1 MKHLKL
7 RRFIVASVS
16 GYLVWGCSTNAWAL
30 NLNFRPS
37 VFLQEVYSDNIRLAP
52 KGEEQSAWVTAITPG
67 FFVNGQ
73 SGRYNLNL
81 NYRLQG
87 IYNAGGDSGIDL
99 NHQLQYN
106 SNYILSP
113 GRFFVQSRSSI
124 SQQNISN
131 TRIVSDNFTGDQS
144 NTATISTFGIAPT
157 WTPRFGSY
165 ANGMARA
172 SYDRVSSSQGP
183 LSDTDSFSQNVMLN
197 SGRYFSK
204 VGWRLNFNNRINQN
218 SSGEDI
224 RFQDSDALLRY
235 NLNRKFS
242 LIAQGGYAN
251 NDFQSTT
258 GFSRNGFYYNFGG
271 QWRPSQ
277 RFSVSAG
284 YGNNSYVTVFF
295 SPFQRLQASVTY
307 RNNDIGT
314 NTGDVWQGSLRYFTP
329 RSVVNLTYNED
340 TTTVQQVLME
350 ERTFLRLSGL
360 PSDINM
366 DDLVTALG
374 LDSSD
379 ISWTRDNSGDILFNT
394 RLPTL
399 TDDVFV
405 RRRGQLSY
413 SYRTGKSILSANVFT
428 ERRTFQESQVKD
440 EVYGIRGTWMWR
452 FMPRTNTFL
461 SSGYQVTDTDFSTDN
476 RFDMAFRVQR
486 SILRQLNG
494 NIEYRY
500 INQSSNTNINSF
512 DENRVTLNLMAFF

>member
-7 RRFIVASVS
+7 RRFIVASFS
-16 GYLVWGCSTNAWAL
+16 GYLIWGCSTNAWAL
-30 NLNFRPS
+30 NLRFRPS

-52 KGEEQSAWVTAITPG
+52 KGEEESAWVTAITPG

-81 NYRLQG
+81 NYRLQS
-87 IYNAGGDSGIDL
+87 IYNAGGDSNIDL
-99 NHQLQYN
+99 NHQLQFN
-106 SNYILSP
+106 SNYIVSP

-131 TRIVSDNFTGDQS
+131 TRIVSDNFTGDRS
-144 NTATISTFGIAPT
+144 NTSTISTFGIAPT

-172 SYDRVSSSQGP
+172 GYDRVSSSEGP

-204 VGWRLNFNNRINQN
+204 VGWGLNFNNRINRN
-218 SSGEDI
+218 SSGEEI
-224 RFQDSDALLRY
+224 RFQDSNASLRY
-235 NLNRKFS
+235 ILNRKFS
-242 LIAQGGYAN
+242 LLAQGGYAN
-251 NDFQSTT
+251 NDFRSTT

-277 RFSVSAG
+277 RFSVAAG
-284 YGNNSYVTVFF
+284 YGNNSYVTVFI
-295 SPFQRLQASVTY
+295 SPFQRLQWTTTY
-307 RNNDIGT
+307 RNNDVGT
-314 NTGDVWQGSLRYFTP
+314 NTGNVWQTNLRYFTP

-340 TTTVQQVLME
+340 TTTVQQVLLE
-350 ERTFLRLSGL
+350 EQIIPFENEFGE
-360 PSDINM
+360 PIN
-366 DDLVTALG
+366 DADG
-374 LDSSD
+374 
-379 ISWTRDNSGDILFNT
+379 NPILFNIA
-394 RLPTL
+394 LPNL
-399 TDDVFV
+399 IDDVFV

-413 SYRTGKSILSANVFT
+413 SYRTGKSILSTNVFT

-476 RFDMAFRVQR
+476 RFDVAFRVQR

-500 INQSSNTNINSF
+500 INQSSNSNINTF

>member
-1 MKHLKL
+1 MKHLIL
-7 RRFIVASVS
+7 RRFIVASLS
-16 GYLVWGCSTNAWAL
+16 GCLILVCCNSAWAL
-30 NLNFRPS
+30 NLRFSPS

-99 NHQLQYN
+99 NHQLQYT

-224 RFQDSDALLRY
+224 RFQDSNALLRY

-284 YGNNSYVTVFF
+284 YGNNSYVTVFI
-295 SPFQRLQASVTY
+295 SPFQRLQWTTTY
-307 RNNDIGT
+307 RNNDVGT
-314 NTGDVWQGSLRYFTP
+314 NTGNVWQTNLRYFTA

-340 TTTVQQVLME
+340 TTTVQQVLLE
-350 ERTFLRLSGL
+350 NQFDFDGTLLEPDDPNFGQDTNFNFGL
-360 PSDINM
+360 
-366 DDLVTALG
+366 V
-374 LDSSD
+374 
-379 ISWTRDNSGDILFNT
+379 
-394 RLPTL
+394 PTL
-399 TDDVFV
+399 IDDVFV
-405 RRRGQLSY
+405 RRRGELSY
-413 SYRTGKSILSANVFT
+413 SYRTGKSILSTNVFT

-440 EVYGIRGTWMWR
+440 EVYGINGTWMWR

-500 INQSSNTNINSF
+500 INQSSNSNINSF
-512 DENRVTLNLMAFF
+512 DENRITLNLMAFF

>member
-7 RRFIVASVS
+7 SRFIVASFS
-16 GYLVWGCSTNAWAL
+16 GYLIWGCSANAWAL
-30 NLNFRPS
+30 NLRFRPS

-52 KGEEQSAWVTAITPG
+52 KGEEESAWVTAITPG

-81 NYRLQG
+81 NYRLQS
-87 IYNAGGDSGIDL
+87 IYNAGGDSDIDL
-99 NHQLQYN
+99 NHQLQFN
-106 SNYILSP
+106 SNYIVSP

-131 TRIVSDNFTGDQS
+131 TRIVSDNFTGDRS
-144 NTATISTFGIAPT
+144 NTSTISTFGIAPT

-172 SYDRVSSSQGP
+172 GYDRVSSSEGP

-204 VGWRLNFNNRINQN
+204 VGWRLNFNNRINRN
-218 SSGEDI
+218 SSGEEI
-224 RFQDSDALLRY
+224 RFQDSNALLRY
-235 NLNRKFS
+235 ILNRKFS
-242 LIAQGGYAN
+242 LLAQGGYAN
-251 NDFQSTT
+251 NDFRSTT

-271 QWRPSQ
+271 QWTPSQ

-284 YGNNSYVTVFF
+284 YGNNSYVTVFI
-295 SPFQRLQASVTY
+295 SPFQRLQWTTTY
-307 RNNDIGT
+307 RNNDVGT
-314 NTGDVWQGSLRYFTP
+314 NTGNVWQTNLRYFTP
-329 RSVVNLTYNED
+329 QSVVNLTYNED
-340 TTTVQQVLME
+340 TTTVQQVLFE
-350 ERTFLRLSGL
+350 EQIIPFEDEFGE
-360 PSDINM
+360 PIN
-366 DDLVTALG
+366 DADG
-374 LDSSD
+374 
-379 ISWTRDNSGDILFNT
+379 NPILFNIA
-394 RLPTL
+394 LPNL
-399 TDDVFV
+399 IDDVFV

-413 SYRTGKSILSANVFT
+413 SYRTGKSILGANVFT

-440 EVYGIRGTWMWR
+440 EVYGIRGSWMWN

-476 RFDMAFRVQR
+476 RFDVAFRVQR

-500 INQSSNTNINSF
+500 INQSSNNNINSF
-512 DENRVTLNLMAFF
+512 DENRITLNLMAFF

>member
-314 NTGDVWQGSLRYFTP
+314 NTGDVWQGSLRYYTP

-340 TTTVQQVLME
+340 TTTVQQVLFE
-350 ERTFLRLSGL
+350 EQIIPFEDEFGE
-360 PSDINM
+360 PIN
-366 DDLVTALG
+366 DADG
-374 LDSSD
+374 
-379 ISWTRDNSGDILFNT
+379 NPILFNIA
-394 RLPTL
+394 LPNL
-399 TDDVFV
+399 IDDVFV

-428 ERRTFQESQVKD
+428 ERRTFQESQVED

>member
-7 RRFIVASVS
+7 RRFIVASFS
-16 GYLVWGCSTNAWAL
+16 GYLIWGCSTNAWAL
-30 NLNFRPS
+30 NLRFRPS

-52 KGEEQSAWVTAITPG
+52 KGEEESAWVTAITPG

-81 NYRLQG
+81 NYRLQS
-87 IYNAGGDSGIDL
+87 IYNAGGDSNIDL
-99 NHQLQYN
+99 NHQLQFN
-106 SNYILSP
+106 SNYIVSP

-131 TRIVSDNFTGDQS
+131 TRIVSDNFTGDRS
-144 NTATISTFGIAPT
+144 NTSTISTFGIAPT

-172 SYDRVSSSQGP
+172 GYDRVSSSEGP

-204 VGWRLNFNNRINQN
+204 VGWGLNFNNRINRN
-218 SSGEDI
+218 SSGEEI
-224 RFQDSDALLRY
+224 RFQDSNASLRY
-235 NLNRKFS
+235 ILNRKFS
-242 LIAQGGYAN
+242 LLAQGGYAN
-251 NDFQSTT
+251 NDFRSTT

-277 RFSVSAG
+277 RFSVAAG
-284 YGNNSYVTVFF
+284 YGNNSYVTVFI
-295 SPFQRLQASVTY
+295 SPFQRLQWTTTY
-307 RNNDIGT
+307 RNNDVGT
-314 NTGDVWQGSLRYFTP
+314 NTGNVWQTNLRYFTP

-340 TTTVQQVLME
+340 TTTVQQVLLE
-350 ERTFLRLSGL
+350 EQIIPFENEFGE
-360 PSDINM
+360 PIN
-366 DDLVTALG
+366 DADG
-374 LDSSD
+374 
-379 ISWTRDNSGDILFNT
+379 NPILFNIA
-394 RLPTL
+394 LPNL
-399 TDDVFV
+399 IDDVFV

-413 SYRTGKSILSANVFT
+413 SYRTGKSILSTNVFT

-440 EVYGIRGTWMWR
+440 EVYGIRGTWMWN

-476 RFDMAFRVQR
+476 RFDVAFRVQR

-500 INQSSNTNINSF
+500 INQSSNSNINTF

>member
-144 NTATISTFGIAPT
+144 NTSTISTFGIAPT

-165 ANGMARA
+165 ANGLARA
-172 SYDRVSSSQGP
+172 SYDRVSSSEGP

-224 RFQDSDALLRY
+224 RFQDSNALLRY

-340 TTTVQQVLME
+340 TTTVQQVLIPPE
-350 ERTFLRLSGL
+350 EDESGN
-360 PSDINM
+360 PITDP
-366 DDLVTALG
+366 
-374 LDSSD
+374 
-379 ISWTRDNSGDILFNT
+379 ILFNPANPS
-394 RLPTL
+394 LI
-399 TDDVFV
+399 DDVFV

-440 EVYGIRGTWMWR
+440 EVYGIRGTWMWN